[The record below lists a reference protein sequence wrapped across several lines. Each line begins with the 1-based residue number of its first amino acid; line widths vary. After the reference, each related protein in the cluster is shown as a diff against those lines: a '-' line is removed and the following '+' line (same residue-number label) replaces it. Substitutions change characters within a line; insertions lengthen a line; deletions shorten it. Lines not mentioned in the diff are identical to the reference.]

1 MHLTDSPV
9 DWYAVRAAG
18 IVAYLLLTAV
28 VVVGLAL
35 SGRTLGPRWP
45 RFAVEEVHRFG
56 GILVGVFVWLHVLT
70 TAIDAYLPFGV
81 TDLVVPFT
89 SGYRPLWTGLGIVAA
104 ELLLAL
110 AITNRY
116 RDRIPHRVWR
126 RAHML
131 NVPVWGLA
139 TLHTLYGG
147 SDRDQA
153 WLVVLT
159 IACILAVSAAGAVRL
174 RATPSRPGDGD
185 RGDRRDS
192 QAGPALR
199 TRS

>member
-18 IVAYLLLTAV
+18 VVAYLLLTVV

-35 SGRTLGPRWP
+35 AGRTLGPRWP

-56 GILVGVFVWLHVLT
+56 GILIGVFVWLHVLT

-81 TDLVVPFT
+81 SDLVVPFA
-89 SGYRPLWTGLGIVAA
+89 SSYRPLWTGLGIVAA
-104 ELLLAL
+104 ELVLAL

-116 RDRIPHRVWR
+116 RTRIPHRLWR
-126 RAHML
+126 KAHLL
-131 NVPVWGLA
+131 NFAVWGMA

-147 SDRDQA
+147 ADRDQA
-153 WLVVLT
+153 WLVLLVV
-159 IACILAVSAAGAVRL
+159 ASILAVVVAGVVRL
-174 RATPSRPGDGD
+174 RGPVP
-185 RGDRRDS
+185 RGPHPAEARRALDS
-192 QAGPALR
+192 
-199 TRS
+199 